1 MQSSPRKRYDLGKVP
16 LQVSAIAAEASS
28 WNASSRTIP
37 RSLRMMS
44 FSTEEKSRWYIRAS
58 MTDHPMLCSDS
69 LLCINSG
76 RNSLRILVGLLSW
89 EKFLRKCMGKI
100 TAHRHLSWSC
110 SHNCYS
116 STFSSTIHSGF
127 PSSLARPLPFQVAWT
142 QTLMPQG
149 SKLLIIMSF
158 SGLVM
163 HLSTSCKN
171 WVRISESLGCQSYSI
186 LPLLYNR
193 ISTSSWQLVSI
204 TLFRNDDSYSWLWF
218 LGLMSP
224 KSISRSCKVQWD
236 LYCVT
241 W

>member
-58 MTDHPMLCSDS
+58 MTDHPILCSDS

-142 QTLMPQG
+142 QTLMPQR

-171 WVRISESLGCQSYSI
+171 
-186 LPLLYNR
+186 
-193 ISTSSWQLVSI
+193 
-204 TLFRNDDSYSWLWF
+204 
-218 LGLMSP
+218 
-224 KSISRSCKVQWD
+224 
-236 LYCVT
+236 
-241 W
+241 